1 MPSNHVEFTREMRE
15 AGYTILVP
23 NMLEFHFS
31 LIVKVLRLNGYNAEL
46 LTNSGPNVMA
56 EGLKYVHN
64 DTCVPALLVIGQ
76 FLDALHSGK
85 QGGRVRAADAGQFR
99 QHGAHRGGQIVV
111 PRARF
116 GHGQQPGRVF
126 APHSQQGRVRVSAAG
141 VNAQYAGCVHNTI
154 PFSQKFGVEHTPSGH
169 AGPELL
175 CHGGR
180 RARPRSSPALAIP
193 GAFQ

>member
-1 MPSNHVEFTREMRE
+1 MNLVQLVSFGCGVDAITTDEVREILESKDKIYTQIKIDEITNLGAVRIRLRSACSRRSTSSRHSLLTTKGRIEPMPSNHVEFTREMRE

-85 QGGRVRAADAGQFR
+85 YDVDRSRRFACPLVPLIAPSATQFI
-99 QHGAHRGGQIVV
+99 H
-111 PRARF
+111 P
-116 GHGQQPGRVF
+116 
-126 APHSQQGRVRVSAAG
+126 
-141 VNAQYAGCVHNTI
+141 
-154 PFSQKFGVEHTPSGH
+154 
-169 AGPELL
+169 
-175 CHGGR
+175 
-180 RARPRSSPALAIP
+180 
-193 GAFQ
+193 

>member
-76 FLDALHSGK
+76 FP
-85 QGGRVRAADAGQFR
+85 RRAALR
-99 QHGAHRGGQIVV
+99 QIR
-111 PRARF
+111 R
-116 GHGQQPGRVF
+116 
-126 APHSQQGRVRVSAAG
+126 QQGRADHHPDRRRLPRQQLHLSAAQG
-141 VNAQYAGCVHNTI
+141 AQKWRGLSRC
-154 PFSQKFGVEHTPSGH
+154 
-169 AGPELL
+169 
-175 CHGGR
+175 
-180 RARPRSSPALAIP
+180 RSSPST
-193 GAFQ
+193 

>member
-85 QGGRVRAADAGQFR
+85 YDINKVALIITQT
-99 QHGAHRGGQIVV
+99 GAPATTSICCARRSKRRGLS
-111 PRARF
+111 R
-116 GHGQQPGRVF
+116 
-126 APHSQQGRVRVSAAG
+126 
-141 VNAQYAGCVHNTI
+141 C
-154 PFSQKFGVEHTPSGH
+154 
-169 AGPELL
+169 
-175 CHGGR
+175 
-180 RARPRSSPALAIP
+180 RSSPSI
-193 GAFQ
+193 

>member
-64 DTCVPALLVIGQ
+64 DTCVSSANSSTRCTPA
-76 FLDALHSGK
+76 
-85 QGGRVRAADAGQFR
+85 
-99 QHGAHRGGQIVV
+99 
-111 PRARF
+111 
-116 GHGQQPGRVF
+116 
-126 APHSQQGRVRVSAAG
+126 
-141 VNAQYAGCVHNTI
+141 NTT
-154 PFSQKFGVEHTPSGH
+154 ST
-169 AGPELL
+169 
-175 CHGGR
+175 
-180 RARPRSSPALAIP
+180 RSR
-193 GAFQ
+193 

>member
-85 QGGRVRAADAGQFR
+85 YDINKVALIITQTGGGCRASNYIYLLRKALKKAGLEQ
-99 QHGAHRGGQIVV
+99 V
-111 PRARF
+111 PVISVNMSGPCRWCARSSRRWSTATASCASPTRRA
-116 GHGQQPGRVF
+116 PT
-126 APHSQQGRVRVSAAG
+126 SW
-141 VNAQYAGCVHNTI
+141 
-154 PFSQKFGVEHTPSGH
+154 K
-169 AGPELL
+169 
-175 CHGGR
+175 
-180 RARPRSSPALAIP
+180 RARPTR
-193 GAFQ
+193 

>member
-64 DTCVPALLVIGQ
+64 DTCCACAAGHRPV
-76 FLDALHSGK
+76 F
-85 QGGRVRAADAGQFR
+85 RRAALR
-99 QHGAHRGGQIVV
+99 QIRHQ
-111 PRARF
+111 
-116 GHGQQPGRVF
+116 
-126 APHSQQGRVRVSAAG
+126 
-141 VNAQYAGCVHNTI
+141 
-154 PFSQKFGVEHTPSGH
+154 
-169 AGPELL
+169 
-175 CHGGR
+175 
-180 RARPRSSPALAIP
+180 
-193 GAFQ
+193 

>member
-76 FLDALHSGK
+76 FLDALHW
-85 QGGRVRAADAGQFR
+85 
-99 QHGAHRGGQIVV
+99 QI
-111 PRARF
+111 R
-116 GHGQQPGRVF
+116 H
-126 APHSQQGRVRVSAAG
+126 QQGRADHHPDRRRLPRQQLHLSAAQG
-141 VNAQYAGCVHNTI
+141 AQ
-154 PFSQKFGVEHTPSGH
+154 K
-169 AGPELL
+169 
-175 CHGGR
+175 GG
-180 RARPRSSPALAIP
+180 A
-193 GAFQ
+193 